1 MGNWLSQS
9 EQTPEPGDLIEI
21 LRGGYQHWAVY
32 VGDDDVV
39 HVTLPPGAEGAG
51 AASSSLMSVPTG
63 KAMVRKQ
70 KLQEVAGDNGWKINN
85 ILDNQ
90 YRPRSPRIIVEEA
103 LRQVDTVIEYSVYT
117 SNCEHFATNQ
127 RYGQAES
134 RQVLDAVATHS
145 VIAVK
150 FFRGL

>member
-1 MGNWLSQS
+1 MINKPLKICCNIQF
-9 EQTPEPGDLIEI
+9 II
-21 LRGGYQHWAVY
+21 LHK
-32 VGDDDVV
+32 
-39 HVTLPPGAEGAG
+39 LCLFLFLFIAEGAG